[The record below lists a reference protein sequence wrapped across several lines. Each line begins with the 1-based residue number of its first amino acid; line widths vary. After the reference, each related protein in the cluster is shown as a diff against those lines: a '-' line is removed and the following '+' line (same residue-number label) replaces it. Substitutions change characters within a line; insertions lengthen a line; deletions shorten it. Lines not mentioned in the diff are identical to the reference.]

1 MHERDDLIL
10 TTAAQANFAAG
21 ALPKDGP
28 TFLLCTETHAPT
40 LAKRRNEL
48 RDAVPTK
55 NSVGRPVV
63 RQNSGRL

>member
-10 TTAAQANFAAG
+10 STAAQANIAAG

-28 TFLLCTETHAPT
+28 AFLLCTETHAPT

-48 RDAVPTK
+48 HGALCRDCQRCI
-55 NSVGRPVV
+55 S
-63 RQNSGRL
+63 